1 MERLAKR
8 IAQAGICSRRD
19 AEKLILAGRVK
30 VDGAIVSTP
39 AFNVDDT
46 NVVMVDGQVLSTKP
60 PSRLWGFYKPVGLI
74 TTHKDPQGRP
84 TVFDGLPPQMPRV
97 VSIGRLDL
105 NSEGLLLLTNDSRL
119 ARHAELPTT
128 QWPRYYRV
136 RVFGEIMPDRLAD
149 LKNGITIEGIH
160 YGRIEAEIDRQS
172 GRNTWLYIT
181 LYEGKNRE
189 IREVMRHLG
198 LQVNR
203 LIRVAYG
210 PFQLQ
215 GHQPGDLW
223 EISSSEFTSHFPFLV
238 GNEPTPGKKTLSLK
252 QSSSGRRAP
261 VKSAVRKPGRRR

>member
-8 IAQAGICSRRD
+8 IAQAGVCSRRD
-19 AEKLILAGRVK
+19 AEKLILSGRVS
-30 VDGAIVSTP
+30 VDGVVISTP
-39 AFNVDDT
+39 ALNVNDT
-46 NVVMVDGQVLSTKP
+46 NVVMVDGRVLSEKP
-60 PSRLWGFYKPVGLI
+60 KARLWGVYKPVGLI

-84 TVFDGLPPQMPRV
+84 TVFESLPAKMPRV

-105 NSEGLLLLTNDSRL
+105 NSEGLLLLTTDSHI

-128 QWPRYYRV
+128 KWPRYYRV
-136 RVFGEIMPDRLAD
+136 RVFGNVDPVKLAE
-149 LKNGITIEGIH
+149 LEGGVTIEGIH

-203 LIRVAYG
+203 LVRVAYG
-210 PFQLQ
+210 PFQLR
-215 GHQPGDLW
+215 GKQPGDLW
-223 EISSSEFTSHFPFLV
+223 EIPYAEFAQHFPFLKE
-238 GNEPTPGKKTLSLK
+238 NRQEPEKKTLTLK
-252 QSSSGRRAP
+252 KTFPGRP
-261 VKSAVRKPGRRR
+261 AVRKPKRTR

>member
-19 AEKLILAGRVK
+19 AEKLILAGRVS
-30 VDGAIVSTP
+30 VDGVVVLTP
-39 AFNVDDT
+39 AVNVDDK
-46 NVVMVDGQVLSTKP
+46 NIVLVDGKVLSEKP
-60 PSRLWGFYKPVGLI
+60 KSRLWGFYKPVGLI

-84 TVFDGLPPQMPRV
+84 TVFESLPSKMPRV

-105 NSEGLLLLTNDSRL
+105 NSEGLLLLTTDSRI

-128 QWPRYYRV
+128 KWPRYYRV
-136 RVFGEIMPDRLAD
+136 RVFGDVDPVRLDD
-149 LKNGITIEGIH
+149 LKNGVTIEGIH

-172 GRNTWLYIT
+172 GRNTWLYVT

-203 LIRVAYG
+203 LVRVAYG

-215 GHQPGDLW
+215 GKQPGDLW
-223 EISSSEFTSHFPFLV
+223 EIPYTEFAPHFPHLKE
-238 GNEPTPGKKTLSLK
+238 NEVSPEKKTLTLK
-252 QSSSGRRAP
+252 KVFSKKPINKKPRRL
-261 VKSAVRKPGRRR
+261 R